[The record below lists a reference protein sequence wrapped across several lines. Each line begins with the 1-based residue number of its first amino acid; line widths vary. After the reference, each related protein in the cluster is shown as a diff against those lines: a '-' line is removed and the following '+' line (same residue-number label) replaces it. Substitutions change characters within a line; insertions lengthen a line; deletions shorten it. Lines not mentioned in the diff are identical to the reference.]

1 MIKPFKPARVFT
13 GMLVAAMLVAGL
25 ASGAFAAPSAEAARK
40 CLHYSYIAYP
50 YQRPGSVR
58 MSPDRQN
65 YFKDCMAK
73 EGNVPEPPV
82 PKADP
87 ASADGSPPKT

>member
-13 GMLVAAMLVAGL
+13 GMLVAAILVAGL
-25 ASGAFAAPSAEAARK
+25 ASGTFAAPSAEAARK

-82 PKADP
+82 QKVDP